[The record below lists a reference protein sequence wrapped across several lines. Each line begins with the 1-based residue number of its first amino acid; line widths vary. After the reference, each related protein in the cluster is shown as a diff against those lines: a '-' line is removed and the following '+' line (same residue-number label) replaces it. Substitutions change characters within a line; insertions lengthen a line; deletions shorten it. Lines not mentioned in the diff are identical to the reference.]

1 MKKLELLAPAGN
13 MKGLKSAILAG
24 ADAVYIGGYVYSA
37 RGYADNFS
45 NEEIIEAINYA
56 HLYGVKIYVA
66 VNTLVYDSE
75 VETFMNYID
84 FLHKNNVDAIIIQ
97 DLGMLDLVHKTY
109 PNLEIHAST
118 QMHIHNIEGV
128 KFAKKV
134 GIKRVVLAR
143 EVSIDSIK
151 EIKKQVDID
160 LEVFCHGAL
169 CVSYSG
175 QCLMSSLIGG
185 RSGNRGVCAG
195 TCRLPYDLV
204 TLKDNR
210 QIVLNKDKYLLS
222 MKDLNTL
229 EHIDKLIES
238 GVSSLKIEGRMK
250 REEYIY
256 LVVSIYRRAIDNY
269 YATSKL
275 SISNKDIIELKKIYN
290 RMFTKGYLFNEENN
304 KVINQYRPNHQGIK
318 IGTVIKRIK
327 DEVFIKLTDT
337 IRQGDGIRI
346 LNKKA
351 DVGLQLNNFYSN
363 KKLIKEASSDAIISF
378 KINDNVD
385 IGDIVLK
392 TSDIKQLQDITDK
405 LKQDI
410 RKVKIKGYFEAKIGH
425 KMCLKITDSKN
436 TIIVNCNHDVEM
448 AKTNPVSAEQIRKQL
463 NKLGNTIYEFSELE
477 LNIDNDIF
485 ISIKDIN
492 DLRRN
497 AISNLNNERLYKTH
511 YIKCDYKIDI
521 GNFPKEKN
529 LNYLINSEKQYIRI
543 KDKKIKTIYTDN
555 LELFNKIKNDTRV
568 IYKLPIVINTFNNY
582 NGDLLV
588 GELGSIN
595 YYNNNL
601 ITDFSLNITNS
612 YTVAFLHSLGV
623 KKITLSYELDIKQ
636 IKEIVNNY
644 KSRYKSIPNL
654 EVIIYGYEEMMI
666 SKFKLLSF
674 YKQNSDNIYLKDRY
688 QKLYR
693 VKENNNLLYI
703 YNNKPR
709 NDLKNA
715 NLYYDL
721 GINNIRINILNDDE
735 LEKNL
740 LI

>member
-97 DLGMLDLVHKTY
+97 DLGMLDLAHKTY

-204 TLKDNR
+204 TLKDNK
-210 QIVLNKDKYLLS
+210 QTVLNQDKYLLS

-229 EHIDKLIES
+229 EHIDKLIEA

-304 KVINQYRPNHQGIK
+304 KVINQYRPNHHGIK

-346 LNKKA
+346 LNKKS

-363 KKLIKEASSDAIISF
+363 KKLIKEASSNAIISF

-392 TSDIKQLQDITDK
+392 TSDIKQIQDITDK

-436 TIIVNCNHDVEM
+436 TIIAECDHDVEM

-497 AISNLNNERLYKTH
+497 AISNLNNERLYKTR

-543 KDKKIKTIYTDN
+543 KDKNIKTIYTDN

-568 IYKLPIVINTFNNY
+568 IYKLPRVINNFNNY
-582 NGDLLV
+582 KGDLLV

-601 ITDFSLNITNS
+601 MTDFSLNVTNS
-612 YTVAFLHSLGV
+612 YTVAFLHSLGI

-721 GINNIRINILNDDE
+721 GINNIRINILDDDE